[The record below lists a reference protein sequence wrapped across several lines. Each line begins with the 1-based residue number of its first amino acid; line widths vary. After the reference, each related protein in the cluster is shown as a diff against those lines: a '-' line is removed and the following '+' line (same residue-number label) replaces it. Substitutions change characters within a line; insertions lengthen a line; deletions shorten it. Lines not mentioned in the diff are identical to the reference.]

1 MSVIAISQELGS
13 GGDRIGQAAAKRL
26 EYEYADREIIL
37 AAANRYGV
45 PESDLA
51 RLDEARPTLWER
63 VRGGNREY
71 LAAVT
76 AILWEFAARD
86 KVVIIGRGSPIIL
99 RGPSHVLRLRIV
111 APVGVRADR
120 LVTGGAASREN
131 ALGTVRASD
140 RERAARMRFLFDAD
154 WAASTIYDLTLNTEH
169 WDETSATELIV
180 WASQQPHFSS
190 TPQSL
195 QRAADEALAARV
207 RAALLFNARTRSLG
221 IGVLASRGVVTI
233 SGAVQGLEAKRDAE
247 AVAAAVDGVSR
258 VSNEILVQLPSGAA

>member
-13 GGDRIGQAAAKRL
+13 GGDRIGQAAAQRL
-26 EYEYADREIIL
+26 GYECVDREIIL

-76 AILWEFAARD
+76 ATLWEFAARD
-86 KVVIIGRGSPIIL
+86 RVVIIGRGSPIIL
-99 RGPSHVLRLRIV
+99 RGPSHVLRVRTV

-120 LVTGGAASREN
+120 LVAGGAASREN
-131 ALGTVRASD
+131 ALEIVQASD
-140 RERAARMRFLFDAD
+140 RERAARMRFVFEAD
-154 WAASTIYDLTLNTEH
+154 WAAPTIYDLTLNTEH
-169 WDETSATELIV
+169 WDDRSATELIV
-180 WASQQPHFSS
+180 WASQQPHFCP

-195 QRAADEALAARV
+195 QRTADEALAARV
-207 RAALLFNARTRSLG
+207 RTALLFDPRTRSLG

-233 SGAVQGLEAKRDAE
+233 SGAVQGFEAKRNAE
-247 AVAAAVDGVSR
+247 AVAAAVAEVSR
-258 VSNEILVQLPSGAA
+258 VSNEILVQLPSRGA